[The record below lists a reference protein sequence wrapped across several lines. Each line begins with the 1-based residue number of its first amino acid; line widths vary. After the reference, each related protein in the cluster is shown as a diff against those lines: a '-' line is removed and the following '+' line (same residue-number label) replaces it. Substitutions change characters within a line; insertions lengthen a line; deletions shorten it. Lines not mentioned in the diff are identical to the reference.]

1 MPFMS
6 RQLLYQLAEATRA
19 EPTRKQASSSRPYP
33 TKQIR
38 HTYADDLESLFYV
51 FIFICI
57 EYSGPL
63 GMKRKLKGPEWLPYA
78 WSANT
83 YKECNE
89 VKTTFFYHSKN
100 IAKLRLQFDP
110 YFKNLVPLA
119 EDWFMLI
126 RNNENPDAVRFDD
139 VLQMLKKHYDE
150 LPKDE
155 PSPELILA
163 TAKLQSLKR
172 KLPSIYTGGARNA
185 GEAIACRSL
194 VTEKSM
200 TVETVPSR
208 TQKKARTA

>member
-6 RQLLYQLAEATRA
+6 RKLLYQLAEATREESA
-19 EPTRKQASSSRPYP
+19 RKQASSSKPYP
-33 TKQIR
+33 TKKIR

-51 FIFICI
+51 FVFICI
-57 EYSGPL
+57 EYGGPL
-63 GMKRKLKGPEWLPYA
+63 GMKRKLKGPGWLPYA

-89 VKTTFFYHSKN
+89 VKTTFFYHPEN
-100 IAKLRLQFDP
+100 VEKLQTQFDP
-110 YFKNLVPLA
+110 YFRNLVPLA
-119 EDWFMLI
+119 KDWFMLM

-155 PSPELILA
+155 PSPELVLA

-172 KLPSIYTGGARNA
+172 KLPSIHAGGAGNA

-200 TVETVPSR
+200 TVEAVPSR
-208 TQKKARTA
+208 TRKKARTA